1 MKKESIKIEMVQREV
16 SRLELWLKG
25 SLFSVVKAF
34 VRLANA

>member
-16 SRLELWLKG
+16 SGLQLWLKG
-25 SLFSVVKAF
+25 VMFSVVKMF